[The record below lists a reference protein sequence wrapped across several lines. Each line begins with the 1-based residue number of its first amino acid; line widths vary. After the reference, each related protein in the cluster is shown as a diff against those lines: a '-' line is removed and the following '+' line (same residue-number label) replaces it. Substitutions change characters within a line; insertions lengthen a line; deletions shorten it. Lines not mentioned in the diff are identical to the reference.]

1 MVKNRYY
8 GNKKGATIPFMTR
21 LSIETYQAIAEISEK
36 VDVGLNQIGV
46 ALIEYAL
53 THAELEECVG
63 HRLRFKIPTIG
74 AGKLAERPQEGANN
88 EQVHSTA
95 VHA

>member
-1 MVKNRYY
+1 MVNKRYY

-21 LSIETYQAIAEISEK
+21 LSIETYQTIAEISEK
-36 VDVGLNQIGV
+36 VDIGLNQIGV

-63 HRLRFKIPTIG
+63 HRLRFKIPTISE
-74 AGKLAERPQEGANN
+74 GKLANKPQEGASN
-88 EQVHSTA
+88 E
-95 VHA
+95 